1 MQQITDTVRM
11 MMPVAAQCI
20 VRTFDLPESGITA
33 RKDGV
38 LRMMGAGLLWLALSL
53 FASPRTLAWTLT
65 QPDGKIPAAGM
76 VCQGNQQPGKGPR
89 HFRPEQFKKD
99 LQEHITKQ
107 AGLNSQESRRF
118 FPVFFEM
125 KDKLRNL
132 DHQKMRALRRAARAG
147 SSESDCERVVKLMVQ
162 LERKRSK
169 VYDTYMERL
178 AKTVDYRK
186 LVKACEAEQS
196 FGRKMFR
203 QMTGGNR
210 R

>member
-11 MMPVAAQCI
+11 V
-20 VRTFDLPESGITA
+20 A
-33 RKDGV
+33 RKYAALRRVGV
-38 LRMMGAGLLWLALSL
+38 GLLWLALTL
-53 FASPRTLAWTLT
+53 FAAPRAFAWTMA
-65 QPDGKIPAAGM
+65 QPDGKRPAAGM

-89 HFRPEQFKKD
+89 HFRPEQFKKE

-107 AGLNSQESRRF
+107 AALTPQESRRF

-132 DHQKMRALRRAARAG
+132 DHQKMRALRRAAQAG

-186 LVKACEAEQS
+186 LVKACEADQS